1 MRMGTVRQWRNHCRF
16 SGENAHPAD
25 WHRERFLFRGRA
37 HRYRPVRRAV
47 PGARV
52 LRRVHHSHGA
62 VRVRVR
68 VRHAVHQGNQTG
80 ARAGQ
85 QGAAAAAAVTGSLV
99 VVAVDVVVSGV
110 RPGLFQPFAHQR
122 GGPGDVQRGPA
133 QQAVAHHLAN
143 GRRHRGHGALARYVN
158 VQDVLFYTG
167 ARGTKTG

>member
-1 MRMGTVRQWRNHCRF
+1 MGRSVRTGIVRQWRNHSRF

-25 WHRERFLFRGRA
+25 RHRERFLFRGRA
-37 HRYRPVRRAV
+37 NRYRPVRRAV

-85 QGAAAAAAVTGSLV
+85 QGAAAAAAFAGSI

-110 RPGLFQPFAHQR
+110 RTGLFQPLAHQR
-122 GGPGDVQRGPA
+122 GGPGDVQRGSA

-158 VQDVLFYTG
+158 VQDALL
-167 ARGTKTG
+167 